1 MPVWYLRLS
10 FHRGVS
16 FGAKC
21 SGAPSTMFFTESVAT
36 TVLCV
41 FNMHA
46 QMT

>member
-16 FGAKC
+16 FGAWC

-41 FNMHA
+41 FSMPA